1 MFKADRVNSTEII
14 VDWWVVRGWEE
25 EGLLDQNSECDAL
38 ENIKSEKCSESMP
51 LHQSSRL
58 GRC

>member
-25 EGLLDQNSECDAL
+25 EGLLDVEPEFWMWC
-38 ENIKSEKCSESMP
+38 IGK
-51 LHQSSRL
+51 H
-58 GRC
+58 